1 MTIRILSLNAW
12 GGKLHELLMPYLKA
26 ADADVFCL
34 QEVVRTTDA
43 PSEWLTYRDSDRV
56 LPQRANMFD
65 ELRALLPGHDGFFCP
80 TARGELFD
88 ENERRVLS
96 EFGLA
101 TFVRTSLPVIGQA
114 LDFVYGEF
122 SPGGW
127 GARPRARNAHVV
139 RIFDYEKSAPLTVA
153 HMHGLHDPAGKG
165 DTQARVKQADAF
177 VEIIRSVWRPGE
189 RLVVCGDF
197 NVLPGSVTFDAL
209 AALGLYDLVTA
220 RGFTD
225 TRTSHYAKPQR
236 FADYMLVTP
245 DVEVKRFDVVAE
257 PEVADHRALLL
268 EIG

>member
-12 GGKLHELLMPYLKA
+12 GGKLHHALMPYLSA

-34 QEVVRTTDA
+34 QEVVHTDGA
-43 PSEWLTYRDSDRV
+43 PGEWLTFRNSDRV
-56 LPQRANMFD
+56 LPQRANMFE
-65 ELRALLPGHDGFFCP
+65 ELRAALPGHQAFFCP

-88 ENERRVLS
+88 DKDGRVLS

-101 TFVRTSLPVIGQA
+101 TFVRTTLPVIGQA
-114 LDFVYGEF
+114 LDFVHGAF

-127 GARPRARNAHVV
+127 GARPRARNAHAV
-139 RIFDYEKSAPLTVA
+139 RIFDYQSGAPLTVA
-153 HMHGLHDPAGKG
+153 HIHGLHDPAGKG
-165 DTQARVKQADAF
+165 DTAARVHQADAL
-177 VEIIRSVWRPGE
+177 VDIIRRVWRPGE

-209 AALGLYDLVTA
+209 AVLGLDDLVTG

-245 DVEVKRFDVVAE
+245 NVEVTRFDVVAE
-257 PEVADHRALLL
+257 PEVSDHRALVL
-268 EIG
+268 EIQ